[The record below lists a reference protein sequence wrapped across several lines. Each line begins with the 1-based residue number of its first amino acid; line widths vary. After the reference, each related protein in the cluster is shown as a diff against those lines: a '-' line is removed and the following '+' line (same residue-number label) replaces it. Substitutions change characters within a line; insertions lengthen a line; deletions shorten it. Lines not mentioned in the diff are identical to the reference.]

1 LWLLASSSVGG
12 LRIGAQ
18 PPQNQANLYKKANN
32 SPQASD
38 ILMDLISAHDL
49 ALQLEW
55 AVSTPKGYALFGIQ

>member
-1 LWLLASSSVGG
+1 LWLLASSSAGG
-12 LRIGAQ
+12 LRIGMQ
-18 PPQNQANLYKKANN
+18 PPQNQTNLYKKANN

-55 AVSTPKGYALFGIQ
+55 AVSGVCASILPEAW